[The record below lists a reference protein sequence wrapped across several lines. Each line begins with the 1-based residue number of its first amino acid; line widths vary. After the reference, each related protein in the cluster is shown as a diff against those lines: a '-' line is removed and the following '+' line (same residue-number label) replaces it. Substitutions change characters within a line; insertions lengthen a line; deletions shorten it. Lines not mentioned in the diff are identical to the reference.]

1 MSLTLGL
8 EQCLETPPSIMR
20 GKRFGLLLNQASV
33 NRDFLYAHT
42 LLQDRFPGQLAA
54 LFGPQHGLFSEQQDN
69 MIETA
74 HCQDTRLD
82 IPIYSLYA
90 DRRKPTRDMLKDL
103 NLFVIDLQD
112 VGTRVYTYIWTLSY
126 CLEACAELGTP
137 VLILDRP
144 NPLGGVIVE
153 GPLLNDTFAS
163 FVGRASIP
171 MRHGL
176 TVGEMA
182 LYLNDTMLIGAHV
195 TVVPMQDWQRDMLW
209 PDTLRPWIPTSP
221 NLPRFTGVQLYPGQ
235 VLIEGTQLSEGRGT
249 CTPFEIVGAPYIDP
263 ERLIRQLQDW
273 GHPGLALRPIH
284 FEPTFQKYAQQSCA
298 GLFLH
303 PTDAATLRPYR
314 FTLAL
319 IGAIQKLWP
328 NDFAWLPGPYEYETK
343 LAPIDML
350 TGNDRARRAI
360 EEGLSEKTLNDISR
374 VDFDDWT
381 DKASA
386 YRLYP
391 GPTFTG

>member
-1 MSLTLGL
+1 MSIALGL
-8 EQCLETPPSIMR
+8 EACLESPPDLMR
-20 GKRFGLLLNQASV
+20 GKRFGLLMNQASV
-33 NRDFLYAHT
+33 DRDFHYAHT
-42 LLQDRFPGQLAA
+42 LLHDRLPGQLTA

-74 HCQDTRLD
+74 HARELTLG

-90 DRRKPTRDMLKDL
+90 DRRRPSPDMLNDL
-103 NLFVIDLQD
+103 DLFVVDLQD

-126 CLEACAELGTP
+126 CMEACAEQGLP
-137 VLILDRP
+137 VMILDRP

-153 GPLLNDTFAS
+153 GPLQNESYMS
-163 FVGRASIP
+163 FVGRAPTP

-182 LYLNDTMLIGAHV
+182 LYLNDTMDINADI
-195 TVVPMQDWQRDMLW
+195 TVIPMQGWQRDMLW
-209 PDTLRPWIPTSP
+209 PDTHRPWIPTSP

-249 CTPFEIVGAPYIDP
+249 TTPFEIVGSPYVDP
-263 ERLIRQLQDW
+263 DRLIKELQAW
-273 GHPGLALRPIH
+273 EHPGLALRPIR
-284 FEPTFQKYAQQSCA
+284 FEPTFQKHARHSCA

-303 PTDAATLRPYR
+303 PTDASTLRSYR

-319 IGAIQKLWP
+319 IGAIRKLWP
-328 NDFAWLPGPYEYETK
+328 NDFTWLLPPYEYETK
-343 LAPIDML
+343 LAPIDIL
-350 TGNDRARRAI
+350 TGDNRARLAI
-360 EEGLSEKTLNDISR
+360 DEGLTRDTLQEISHIDLDHWAEKATP
-374 VDFDDWT
+374 
-381 DKASA
+381 

-391 GPTFTG
+391 GPAFMD

>member
-1 MSLTLGL
+1 MTITLGL
-8 EQCLETPPSIMR
+8 ERCLQTPPDLMR
-20 GKRFGLLLNQASV
+20 GRRFGLLLNQASV
-33 NRDFLYAHT
+33 DCQFQTAHT
-42 LLQDRFPGQLAA
+42 LLRDRFPGQLAA
-54 LFGPQHGLFSEQQDN
+54 LFGPQHGLFSAQQDN

-74 HCQDTRLD
+74 HTRDARLD

-90 DRRKPTRDMLKDL
+90 DQRKPSRDMLNDL
-103 NLFVIDLQD
+103 DLFVIDLQD

-126 CLEACAELGTP
+126 CLEACADQGIP

-153 GPLLNDTFAS
+153 GPLLNEDFAS

-176 TVGEMA
+176 TIGEMA
-182 LYLNDTMLIGAHV
+182 LTLNDTMAIGADVQVV
-195 TVVPMQDWQRDMLW
+195 TMQGWQRDMLW
-209 PDTLRPWIPTSP
+209 PDTERPWIPTSP

-235 VLIEGTQLSEGRGT
+235 VLIEGTRLSEGRGT
-249 CTPFEIVGAPYIDP
+249 CTPFEVVGAPYIDP
-263 ERLIRQLQDW
+263 DPLIRQLDDW
-273 GHPGLALRPIH
+273 GHPGLALRPIR
-284 FEPTFQKYAQQSCA
+284 FEPTFQKYAHQSCA

-303 PTDAATLRPYR
+303 PLDDSMLRPYR

-319 IGAIQKLWP
+319 IGAILNLWP
-328 NDFAWLPGPYEYETK
+328 DHFAWLPGPYEYETE

-350 TGNDRARRAI
+350 TGDDHARRVI
-360 EEGLSEKTLNDISR
+360 DQGLDKETLDDLSKTDLDL
-374 VDFDDWT
+374 WT
-381 DKASA
+381 DKASP

-391 GPTFTG
+391 GPMFTG

>member
-1 MSLTLGL
+1 MSLILGL
-8 EQCLETPPSIMR
+8 ERCLETPLDLLQ

-33 NRDFLYAHT
+33 NENFLYAHT

-54 LFGPQHGLFSEQQDN
+54 LFGPQHGLFSAQQDN
-69 MIETA
+69 MIETPHA
-74 HCQDTRLD
+74 HDTNLG
-82 IPIYSLYA
+82 IPVYSLYA
-90 DRRKPTRDMLKDL
+90 DQRKPTRDMLAGLD
-103 NLFVIDLQD
+103 LFVVDLQD

-126 CLEACAELGTP
+126 CLKACSEMGIP

-153 GPLLNDTFAS
+153 GPLLNKDFAS
-163 FVGRASIP
+163 FVGRAAIP

-176 TVGEMA
+176 TIAEMA
-182 LYLNDTMLIGAHV
+182 LYLNDVMSINADIQVVTMQG
-195 TVVPMQDWQRDMLW
+195 WQRDMLW
-209 PDTLRPWIPTSP
+209 PDTRRPWIPTSP

-249 CTPFEIVGAPYIDP
+249 TTPFEIVGAPYIDP
-263 ERLIRQLQDW
+263 EPLIKQLQTW

-284 FEPTFQKYAQQSCA
+284 FEPTFQKHANQGCS

-303 PTDAATLRPYR
+303 PTDATLLRPYR

-319 IGAIQKLWP
+319 IGAIRKLWP
-328 NDFAWLPGPYEYETK
+328 NDFAWLSPPYEYEAK
-343 LAPIDML
+343 LPPIDIL
-350 TGNDRARRAI
+350 TGDNRARHAI
-360 EEGLSEKTLNDISR
+360 DKGLEKKTLDDISR
-374 VDFDDWT
+374 VDLDLWT
-381 DKASA
+381 KKASP

-391 GPTFTG
+391 GPTFQG

>member
-1 MSLTLGL
+1 MNLTLGL
-8 EQCLETPPSIMR
+8 ERCLETPPDLLRS
-20 GKRFGLLLNQASV
+20 KRFGLLLNQASV
-33 NRDFLYAHT
+33 DQNFQTTHT
-42 LLQDRFPGQLAA
+42 LLQNRFPGQMIA

-74 HCQDTRLD
+74 HTRDTNLG

-90 DRRKPTRDMLKDL
+90 DQRKPTPDMLKDL
-103 NLFVIDLQD
+103 DLFVVDLQD

-126 CLEACAELGTP
+126 CLEACAEQGIP

-153 GPLLNDTFAS
+153 GPLLDDHFAS
-163 FVGRASIP
+163 FVGRTSIP

-176 TVGEMA
+176 TLGEMA
-182 LYLNDTMLIGAHV
+182 LYLNEVMSIGADV
-195 TVVPMQDWQRDMLW
+195 QVIAMQGWQRDMLW
-209 PDTLRPWIPTSP
+209 PDTHRPWIPTSP

-249 CTPFEIVGAPYIDP
+249 TTPFEIVGTPYIDP
-263 ERLIRQLQDW
+263 EPLIKQLQEW
-273 GHPGLALRPIH
+273 RHPGLALRPIR

-303 PTDAATLRPYR
+303 PTNTLTLRSYR

-319 IGAIQKLWP
+319 IGAIRTLWP
-328 NDFAWLPGPYEYETK
+328 DHFAWLPGPYEYESK

-350 TGNDRARRAI
+350 TGDDRARLAI
-360 EEGLSEKTLNDISR
+360 DKGLNKETLDDISR
-374 VDFDDWT
+374 VDVDHWT
-381 DKASA
+381 EKSSP
-386 YRLYP
+386 YKLYP
-391 GPTFTG
+391 GPMFKG

>member
-8 EQCLETPPSIMR
+8 ERCLETPPDLMR

-33 NRDFLYAHT
+33 DSGFHYSHT
-42 LLQDRFPGQLAA
+42 LLLNHFPGQLAA

-74 HCQDTRLD
+74 HARDTKLD

-90 DRRKPTRDMLKDL
+90 NQRRPSRDMLADL
-103 NLFVIDLQD
+103 DLFVVDLQD

-126 CLEACAELGTP
+126 CLEACAERGIP

-153 GPLLNDTFAS
+153 GPLLKETFAS

-176 TVGEMA
+176 TIGEMA
-182 LYLNDTMLIGAHV
+182 LYLNDTMHIGADV
-195 TVVPMQDWQRDMLW
+195 TVVPMLGWQRVLLW
-209 PDTLRPWIPTSP
+209 PETERPWIPTSP

-263 ERLIRQLQDW
+263 DRLIKQLHEW
-273 GHPGLALRPIH
+273 GHPGLAQRPIR

-328 NDFAWLPGPYEYETK
+328 DHFAWLPGPYEYETE
-343 LAPIDML
+343 LSPIDML
-350 TGNDRARRAI
+350 TGDDRARHAI
-360 EEGLSEKTLNDISR
+360 DKGLDKKTLDDISR
-374 VDFDDWT
+374 IDLDLWT
-381 DKASA
+381 DKATP

-391 GPTFTG
+391 GPMFKD

>member
-1 MSLTLGL
+1 MSTTLGL
-8 EQCLETPPSIMR
+8 EQCLQSPPDLIH

-33 NRDFLYAHT
+33 NHNFWYAHT
-42 LLQDRFPGQLAA
+42 LLQDRFPGQLSA

-74 HCQDTRLD
+74 HTRDARLG

-90 DRRKPTRDMLKDL
+90 DQRKPGRDMLKDL
-103 NLFVIDLQD
+103 DLFVVDLQD

-126 CLEACAELGTP
+126 CLEACAELGLP

-153 GPLLNDTFAS
+153 GPLLKKPFAS
-163 FVGRASIP
+163 FVGRTSIP

-182 LYLNDTMLIGAHV
+182 LYLNDTMSIGTNV
-195 TVVPMQDWQRDMLW
+195 TVVTMQGWQRDMLW
-209 PDTLRPWIPTSP
+209 PDTQRPWIPTSP

-235 VLIEGTQLSEGRGT
+235 VLIEGTELSEGRGT
-249 CTPFEIVGAPYIDP
+249 TTPFEIVGAPYIDP
-263 ERLIRQLQDW
+263 EPLIKQLQEW

-319 IGAIQKLWP
+319 IGAIRKLWP
-328 NDFAWLPGPYEYETK
+328 DDFAWLPGPYEYETE

-350 TGNDRARRAI
+350 IGDDRARHAI
-360 EEGLSEKTLNDISR
+360 DAGLDKTTLDDISR
-374 VDFDDWT
+374 FDLDRWIE
-381 DKASA
+381 KASS

-391 GPTFTG
+391 GPMFKD